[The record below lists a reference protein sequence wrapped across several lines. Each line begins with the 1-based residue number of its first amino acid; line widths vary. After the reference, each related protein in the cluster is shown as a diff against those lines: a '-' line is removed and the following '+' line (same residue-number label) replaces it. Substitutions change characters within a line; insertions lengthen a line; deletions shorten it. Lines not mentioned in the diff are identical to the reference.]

1 MSFDG
6 SGVYSLTYT
15 WAAEA
20 ASPPIAISKLDTEM
34 AGIATGLSL
43 AILRNGN
50 GKPTANIDWNDK
62 KITNLANATADAD
75 ALNRITAD
83 GRYATLAG
91 PTFTGLVTTPS
102 VLISGTGPDLK
113 IYESGASTTERAWD
127 LFPTS
132 GALYLKA
139 FPDDFSG
146 AGTDILVVNRTG
158 TTIDSIA
165 LTATAVTVNGDAVH
179 TAGTFTA
186 PTSGT
191 FTIYLRAANDGANLA
206 SGTATWKK
214 FNGVVTLRIP
224 ELLTTNTT
232 TTLVLDGLPADI
244 QSAAGDTQD
253 FIVRGVNNAALT
265 LLALRVFTGTD
276 YFSLTVYDGTGFNA
290 AAANKGLQD
299 FTTITYMV

>member
-1 MSFDG
+1 MAYDSN
-6 SGVYSLTYT
+6 GVFSLTYT
-15 WAAEA
+15 WATEA

-91 PTFTGLVTTPS
+91 PTFTGAVTAVDYVRVNGTSPS
-102 VLISGTGPDLK
+102 LLFYNSDADSDEKYAGWNASTGGVALKTFTDAGAEGATAIAVNRSGTA
-113 IYESGASTTERAWD
+113 IS
-127 LFPTS
+127 
-132 GALYLKA
+132 
-139 FPDDFSG
+139 
-146 AGTDILVVNRTG
+146 
-158 TTIDSIA
+158 SIA

-179 TAGTFTA
+179 TAGTFVA
-186 PTSGT
+186 PSSGT

-253 FIVRGVNNAALT
+253 FIVRGMNNAALT

-276 YFSLTVYDGTGFNA
+276 YFSLTVYDGTGFNG

-299 FTTITYMV
+299 LTTITYMV